1 MNKANTSQEEFLAIK
16 NLTYSYSKG
25 GNKTIVLENLNAVI
39 SKGEMVA
46 LVGPSGSGKT
56 TLLNLIGLLDEL
68 KNGKIYL
75 EGKLINP
82 NKHFDRNEI
91 RLHQIGFVFQF
102 HRLLPEFSARENIAI
117 PQMITGLTKNL
128 ALKRSDE
135 LLEMMGIYDK
145 RNNRPGELSGGEQQ
159 RVAIA
164 RAIAGNR
171 PLLLADEPTGNLD
184 IATGNDILALFK
196 RLCNDSENPISIL
209 MVTHDPALASKAD
222 RMLLLR
228 DGVTA
233 TSDIRSAWGDAV
245 GGEEE

>member
-135 LLEMMGIYDK
+135 LLEMMGIYDR

-164 RAIAGNR
+164 RGLANAPDI
-171 PLLLADEPTGNLD
+171 LLADEPTGNLD
-184 IATGNDILALFK
+184 PTTAQEVINQLRQIVSETGLTCLT
-196 RLCNDSENPISIL
+196 
-209 MVTHDPALASKAD
+209 VTHNMDIACLMD
-222 RMLLLR
+222 RRLKLEK
-228 DGVTA
+228 GK
-233 TSDIRSAWGDAV
+233 II
-245 GGEEE
+245 E

>member
-1 MNKANTSQEEFLAIK
+1 MNKINISQEEFLAIK
-16 NLTYSYSKG
+16 NLSHSYSKG
-25 GNKTIVLENLNAVI
+25 SLKTTVLENLNVVI
-39 SKGEMVA
+39 NKGEMVA

-75 EGKLINP
+75 KGKLINP

-117 PQMITGLTKNL
+117 PQMLTGLTKKL
-128 ALKRSDE
+128 SLKRSDE
-135 LLEMMGIYDK
+135 LLEMMGIYDR

-164 RAIAGNR
+164 RGLANA
-171 PLLLADEPTGNLD
+171 PDVLLADEPTGNLD
-184 IATGNDILALFK
+184 PNTAQEVITQLRQIVSETGLTCLT
-196 RLCNDSENPISIL
+196 
-209 MVTHDPALASKAD
+209 VTHNIDIACSMD
-222 RMLLLR
+222 RTLKLEK
-228 DGVTA
+228 GK
-233 TSDIRSAWGDAV
+233 II
-245 GGEEE
+245 E

>member
-1 MNKANTSQEEFLAIK
+1 MNKVNTSQEEFLAIK

-82 NKHFDRNEI
+82 NKHFDRNKI

-135 LLEMMGIYDK
+135 LLEMMGIYDR

-164 RAIAGNR
+164 RGLANAPDI
-171 PLLLADEPTGNLD
+171 LLADEPTGNLD
-184 IATGNDILALFK
+184 PTTAQEVINQLRQIVSETGLTCLT
-196 RLCNDSENPISIL
+196 
-209 MVTHDPALASKAD
+209 VTHNMDIACLMD
-222 RMLLLR
+222 RRLQLEK
-228 DGVTA
+228 GK
-233 TSDIRSAWGDAV
+233 II
-245 GGEEE
+245 E